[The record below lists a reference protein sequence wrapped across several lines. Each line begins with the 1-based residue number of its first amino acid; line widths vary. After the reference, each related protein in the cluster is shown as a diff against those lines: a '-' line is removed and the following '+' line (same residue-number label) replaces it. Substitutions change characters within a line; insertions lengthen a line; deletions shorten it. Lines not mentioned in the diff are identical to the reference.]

1 MRKPVKRLIACISLA
16 FAPTTAA
23 RAAAQA
29 PKTAPQANAKAPQ
42 TKTVARA
49 KCKVAPADEYF
60 GKLKMSILGIRNTI
74 KDQGLK
80 VDFDPGN
87 AASTFNAMALTEDA
101 IRDWE
106 HKYPCDSWIP
116 GSIFALEHF
125 YTKIH
130 TADGVR
136 HVHATFA
143 WLRHDYPKHRLLAS
157 ARRED
162 GSATATSPPMATTTD
177 AGPSTVT
184 GGLAPSTTVQQP
196 QILPGG
202 QAAPTPFPGTAPAS
216 VIKAQ
221 QQSTPPKP
229 H

>member
-1 MRKPVKRLIACISLA
+1 M
-16 FAPTTAA
+16 
-23 RAAAQA
+23 AAAPA
-29 PKTAPQANAKAPQ
+29 PKAAPHANPHAKAPQ
-42 TKTVARA
+42 KTKIVARA

-74 KDQGLK
+74 KDQGNK
-80 VDFDPGN
+80 VDNDPGN
-87 AASTFNAMALTEDA
+87 AASTFNAIALTEDA

-125 YTKIH
+125 YTKVH
-130 TADGVR
+130 TEDGVR
-136 HVHATFA
+136 HVHAAFA
-143 WLRHDYPKHRLLAS
+143 WLRHDFPRNRIVAS
-157 ARRED
+157 AQRED
-162 GSATATSPPMATTTD
+162 GSATATSPVMATTTD
-177 AGPSTVT
+177 AGPSTVN
-184 GGLAPSTTVQQP
+184 GGLAPSTAQQP

-216 VIKAQ
+216 VINAQ
-221 QQSTPPKP
+221 QGSPRP